1 MFSGL
6 TLCIPVNKGPNRLNL
21 TPSVSDLA
29 ARPRHSGPIFECSG
43 ISWSRLMKW
52 VVDVLPSQDFR
63 WSYRLALNPPVP
75 QQEPAEAPA
84 LLDLV
89 KHRLRRLHPQGVSGL
104 EVRLSSTRTPVSIPS
119 WQREAAPADHRA
131 VVAQRAGMVVTAA
144 DLSES
149 PACGPF

>member
-89 KHRLRRLHPQGVSGL
+89 KHRLRRLHPQGV
-104 EVRLSSTRTPVSIPS
+104 PS
-119 WQREAAPADHRA
+119 RHSDAAPADHRA
-131 VVAQRAGMVVTAA
+131 VVAQCADVVAAAAKLRQPAVIERVVTT
-144 DLSES
+144 
-149 PACGPF
+149 